1 MFIPV
6 NVTKKIR
13 SKRTSLIKSYDTI
26 ESLLSKTKEFEKE
39 VEDSLAEHKI
49 ELDELD
55 VAAITAATTCD
66 LKTRLTRGDKY
77 YTRMNRLVKLYSKSL
92 NLDTL
97 LPHYFHLGPAK
108 HVSPAWKHWRD

>member
-1 MFIPV
+1 M
-6 NVTKKIR
+6 T
-13 SKRTSLIKSYDTI
+13 Y

-66 LKTRLTRGDKY
+66 FEDLTRLTRADNSRGQI
-77 YTRMNRLVKLYSKSL
+77 NIILI
-92 NLDTL
+92 
-97 LPHYFHLGPAK
+97 
-108 HVSPAWKHWRD
+108 